1 VEEIIKLKL
10 FIKDKTMESKENQGR
25 LWEVFIQTKAGQA
38 FKHAGSVHAYD
49 KDMAIEN
56 ARDIYT
62 RRKEGTGL
70 WVVPSDEIIAVEP
83 NEAASFFEPA
93 DDKIYRHPTFYNL
106 PEGVKQM

>member
-1 VEEIIKLKL
+1 MT
-10 FIKDKTMESKENQGR
+10 DNQGT
-25 LWEVFIQTKAGQA
+25 LYEVFIQSKPGQA

-62 RRKEGTGL
+62 RRNEGTQL
-70 WVVPSDEIIAVEP
+70 WIVPSSEIIAVRDSELD
-83 NEAASFFEPA
+83 AFFGPA
-93 DDKIYRHPTFYNL
+93 DDKVYRHPTFYNL